1 MKIKK
6 IAWKQKHRITFMT
19 LVVMGLSAHSAFA
32 EDGFVPLFDGETLNG
47 WVTTRSTDSFSVNKE
62 EKAIQVYAGKE
73 HGSEQLPD
81 CLVTKKQFS
90 HYILRLEYKWL
101 ENQFSPRIDWDRDAG
116 VLFHAHGSL
125 KKLWPYSIEMQL
137 GETPGTVT
145 GASKDYWKGRKPRR
159 FHTGDLFL
167 IQKDLVQAQYKR
179 NGIWWDPNGEL
190 YTGGKPG
197 WARLGT
203 EKPKGEWNEVEIRVL
218 GDKKATFILNG
229 EVVFEIMYMQKM
241 EGEELVPLTKGHIGL
256 QAEWAELLYR
266 NIRIKELDIVDAEE
280 GASQGAQAP
289 EYENPADYPLMA
301 DWQGQW
307 IDPKKGHE
315 KAHPQMAAQLLPVR
329 GGKYRVVIL
338 PELYNRAEP
347 YLNIEVPA
355 THERVEIKQNGFEVV
370 FEGSKVS
377 GQGKLHGDLTRFELE
392 KVPFQSPTLGMKP
405 PKGATVLF
413 DGTNFDA
420 WQHDG
425 GKAVTWK
432 QVDDAMQVVTQLDAA
447 NKKAG
452 LGGNIETKQK
462 FGSMRFHMEFR
473 YPVEADK
480 SGSAAGRGNS
490 GLRFLP
496 THEIQILNSYT
507 TPNYWHE
514 CGSIYKRVPA
524 KVDAAGPPLAWQT
537 YDVEIELPGNGTAVM
552 TVQLNGR
559 ILHNKMVMNC
569 NANELS
575 IWLQDHNNPLQFR
588 NIWLVEK

>member
-1 MKIKK
+1 
-6 IAWKQKHRITFMT
+6 MT
-19 LVVMGLSAHSAFA
+19 LFVLGLLAHPSFA
-32 EDGFVPLFDGETLNG
+32 DDGFVPLFDGETLDD
-47 WVTTRSTDSFSVNKE
+47 WFTTRSTDSFSVNKK
-62 EKAIQVYAGKE
+62 EKAIHTYAGKE
-73 HGSEQLPD
+73 HGSKQLPD

-101 ENQFSPRIDWDRDAG
+101 ENRFSPRIDWDRDAG
-116 VLFHAHGSL
+116 ILFHAHGNL
-125 KKLWPYSIEMQL
+125 KRTWPYSIEMQL
-137 GETPGTVT
+137 GETPGPVT
-145 GASKDYWKGRKPRR
+145 GASKDYWKERKPRR
-159 FHTGDLFL
+159 FHTGDMFL
-167 IQKDLVQAQYKR
+167 IGPLQARYKR

-190 YTGGKPG
+190 FTGGKPAS
-197 WARLGT
+197 WTAWSRLGV
-203 EKPKGEWNEVEIRVL
+203 EKPKGEWNQVEIRVL
-218 GDKKATFILNG
+218 GNQKATFILND
-229 EVVFEIMYMQKM
+229 EVVFELMDLQKM
-241 EGEELVPLTKGHIGL
+241 ENEEFVPLTKGHIGL

-266 NIRIKELDIVDAEE
+266 NIRIKELDVANPIE
-280 GASQGAQAP
+280 GVTPAVQTP
-289 EYENPADYPLMA
+289 EYENSLDYPLMG
-301 DWQGQW
+301 DWQGTW

-329 GGKYRVVIL
+329 DGKYRVVIL

-355 THERVEIKQNGFEVV
+355 THERVEVKRNGFEVV
-370 FEGSKVS
+370 FEGSKVF
-377 GQGKLHGDLTRFELE
+377 GQGKLHGDLTRFNLE
-392 KVPFQSPTLGMKP
+392 KVPLQSPSLGMKP

-420 WQHDG
+420 WQHPG

-452 LGGNIETKQK
+452 LGGSIETKQK

-473 YPVEADK
+473 YPVEADQ
-480 SGSAAGRGNS
+480 SGSKTGRGNS

-514 CGSIYKRVPA
+514 CGAIYKRVPA

-559 ILHNKMVMNC
+559 IIHNKMVVNC
-569 NANELS
+569 NANEVS
-575 IWLQDHNNPLQFR
+575 VWLQDHVNPLQFR